1 MENPKVTILVVDDE
15 DSIRRSLQAILT
27 SKDYEVQ
34 LAESGKEALSLAAA
48 NPPDLVML
56 DLGLS
61 DMNGLDV
68 CQEMRTWFPG
78 PILVLSAIVRE
89 TEKVAAL
96 DFGADDYITK
106 PYSISE
112 LLARVRALLR
122 RQVTDVSPPRSVTF
136 GELAIDFTK
145 RRVSLAGNEVK
156 LAPKEYGILE
166 LLVRHADCVVTNQQ
180 VLEHVWKGEY
190 QYDDDFQN
198 LRVHVSNLRHKIEP
212 NPQGQHFIK
221 NEPRVGYRFISEP
234 IEE

>member
-34 LAESGKEALSLAAA
+34 LAESGEEALSLAAA

-212 NPQGQHFIK
+212 NPRGQHFIK